1 VCEGCTSW
9 LCSMY
14 SLHIRQRSK
23 GTVEGGE
30 MGREKLKKNLTW
42 QRLTEQLVAGVKKKC
57 QTFHVGWQATRGRGH
72 LLCRHGSSG
81 KVALCPVRLPT
92 TTRIR

>member
-1 VCEGCTSW
+1 MCEGCTSW

-14 SLHIRQRSK
+14 SLHVRQRSK

-42 QRLTEQLVAGVKKKC
+42 QRLTEQLVAGVKKS
-57 QTFHVGWQATRGRGH
+57 VR
-72 LLCRHGSSG
+72 CRHGSSG

>member
-42 QRLTEQLVAGVKKKC
+42 QRLTEQLVAGVKK
-57 QTFHVGWQATRGRGH
+57 
-72 LLCRHGSSG
+72 S
-81 KVALCPVRLPT
+81 VRLST
-92 TTRIR
+92 FVGRQRAAGAIFMSTREQW